1 MTKSIILIENIA
13 DLRIIPKK
21 LIGDDQNKKISFDF
35 QVHNE
40 LESNHIEH
48 IIADDLL
55 NQEERLK
62 IFDKVTEFRNWY
74 SCLPSTEYMFEGV
87 NILKLSDSHEFHSF
101 LMPKILNFILVKRII
116 ELEKPEKIYATNQ
129 LSKIIKILIKE
140 KNIQTEFFNQ
150 KSTEELFWD
159 KVSISYKIWKIPI
172 TITLSQNTYQKIK
185 NFLELGFGKIYNY
198 WFSKKELKKKGI
210 IFLEFNPEHFSN
222 LLEEMKDYDG
232 NVILVNQRRT
242 PIWSGKSRDALK
254 KSKCKILKLDSILD
268 DIEKRDISVLVEQ
281 YSKKIENLWGNNE
294 FFEDLFKIE
303 NYSFWQI
310 INTMMIQTYEKRLST
325 YIEMIKSV
333 KKVFKIIDVRC
344 IVSLNEV
351 GETEKVFLEVNNGN
365 VPSIVLEHGFLER
378 IPKTKRFDIIGD
390 YVNFKDTIAV
400 WGNNKKKWLLSE
412 YNIKENKILVTGSPR
427 HDIYFKS
434 KIKNKETKN
443 KIILLAPNPISEIS
457 GLSSTEL
464 KLRVANVIKQII
476 STIDKKDN
484 IKLIVKIHH
493 ARLKHNEE
501 IKDLIKKLNSSIPI
515 LLWDSVIDT
524 INSVDAV
531 VVISPEI
538 YGTSTMLLESMILN
552 KPTMNIYFDKEIPKY
567 EHVKQ
572 NTILTITDSD
582 NIELNINKIL
592 FDEEVITNLSTNAA
606 NFLAEFMSNQGN
618 ASHQFALKLQS
629 F

>member
-21 LIGDDQNKKISFDF
+21 LINDSDNKKISFDF

-40 LESNHIEH
+40 LEEENIEH
-48 IIADDLL
+48 DIADELL
-55 NQEERLK
+55 NEEERLN

-74 SCLPSTEYMFEGV
+74 SKLPSTEYMFEGI
-87 NILKLSDSHEFHSF
+87 NILKLADSHEFHSF
-101 LMPKILNFILVKRII
+101 LMPRILNFILIKRII
-116 ELEKPEKIYATNQ
+116 ELENPTKIYATNQ
-129 LSKIIKILIKE
+129 LSKIISILIKG
-140 KNIQTEFFNQ
+140 KNIQTEFFNEDI
-150 KSTEELFWD
+150 KEELFWD

-185 NFLELGFGKIYNY
+185 NYLEIGFGKIYNY
-198 WFSKKELKKKGI
+198 WFNKKALKKKGV

-242 PIWSGKSRDALK
+242 PIWSKKSRNALK
-254 KSKCKILKLDSILD
+254 KSKCKILNINNVLDET
-268 DIEKRDISVLVEQ
+268 EKEDISLLVDQ
-281 YSKKIENLWGNNE
+281 YSKKIEDLWSNNE

-303 NYSFWQI
+303 NHSFWQI
-310 INTMMIQTYEKRLST
+310 INTMMIQTYQKRLSK
-325 YIEMIKSV
+325 YMEMIRNV

-390 YVNFKDTIAV
+390 YVNFKDMIAV
-400 WGNNKKKWLLSE
+400 WGNSKNEWLLSE
-412 YNIKENKILVTGSPR
+412 YSIKQNKILVTGSPR
-427 HDIYFKS
+427 HDIFFKS
-434 KIKNKETKN
+434 KIKNKKK
-443 KIILLAPNPISEIS
+443 KIKTILLAPNPISEIS
-457 GLSSTEL
+457 GLSTTDL
-464 KLRVANVIKQII
+464 KLRMNNAIKQIV
-476 STIDKKDN
+476 SYVEKEDN
-484 IKLIVKIHH
+484 VRIIVKIHH

-501 IKDLIKKLNSSIPI
+501 IKDFIKKLNPSIPI

-538 YGTSTMLLESMILN
+538 YGTSTMLLESMILD

-572 NTILTITDSD
+572 NTVLTIIDSND
-582 NIELNINKIL
+582 IQVNLDKIL
-592 FDEEVITNLSTNAA
+592 FDEKVITDLSKNA
-606 NFLAEFMSNQGN
+606 NNYLSKFMSNQGS
-618 ASHQFALKLQS
+618 ASHQFALKLQT

>member
-365 VPSIVLEHGFLER
+365 TPSIVLEHGFLER